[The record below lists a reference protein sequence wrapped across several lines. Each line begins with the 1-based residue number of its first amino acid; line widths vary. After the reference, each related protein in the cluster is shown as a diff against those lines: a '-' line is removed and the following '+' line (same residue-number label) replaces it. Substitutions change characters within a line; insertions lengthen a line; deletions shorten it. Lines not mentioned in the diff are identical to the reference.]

1 MNDRSPSDPRG
12 GSYPLDVESKHWPV
26 SPGPTGEA
34 PMQPTNTSPPRR
46 SVDERGR
53 AIPLTEEELK
63 QRAEEAIRA
72 LDALDEMGSE
82 EEQRETLDTLMR
94 LLDEDRM
101 SYRKR
106 SGPCD

>member
-1 MNDRSPSDPRG
+1 MNPSKSQAASP
-12 GSYPLDVESKHWPV
+12 
-26 SPGPTGEA
+26 
-34 PMQPTNTSPPRR
+34 PMPRR

-53 AIPLTEEELK
+53 AIPMTEGEIR

-106 SGPCD
+106 SGPCDRSSSTRGRSGS

>member
-1 MNDRSPSDPRG
+1 
-12 GSYPLDVESKHWPV
+12 
-26 SPGPTGEA
+26 
-34 PMQPTNTSPPRR
+34 MQPTNASTPRR
-46 SVDERGR
+46 SGDERGR
-53 AIPLTEEELK
+53 AIPMTEEEIR

>member
-1 MNDRSPSDPRG
+1 
-12 GSYPLDVESKHWPV
+12 
-26 SPGPTGEA
+26 
-34 PMQPTNTSPPRR
+34 MQPTNASPPRR

-53 AIPLTEEELK
+53 AIPLTEKEIR

-94 LLDEDRM
+94 LRDEDRM
-101 SYRKR
+101 SYRRR
-106 SGPCD
+106 SGPCDGSPSIQDRSGR